1 MVGRIC
7 KLKKIF
13 WTVQNSFLTS
23 LFLGQSVGVIRIPP
37 NVSKDVVLKCLAKED
52 KKYNPDEAPFLLPA
66 TLTRQTL
73 MAINPK
79 SETLKLFH
87 LWNNVSKIQSNQY
100 LNLRLNS
107 QTNV

>member
-1 MVGRIC
+1 M
-7 KLKKIF
+7 KKKIMLDCLQLIHLQ
-13 WTVQNSFLTS
+13 T

-87 LWNNVSKIQSNQY
+87 LWNNVSIDTVQSMFEF
-100 LNLRLNS
+100 
-107 QTNV
+107 

>member
-1 MVGRIC
+1 MDCSHLI
-7 KLKKIF
+7 LSQ
-13 WTVQNSFLTS
+13 T

-37 NVSKDVVLKCLAKED
+37 NVSKDLVLKCLAKED

-107 QTNV
+107 QTKV

>member
-1 MVGRIC
+1 MGDFFQI
-7 KLKKIF
+7 L
-13 WTVQNSFLTS
+13 WPSHNFLTLQT

-52 KKYNPDEAPFLLPA
+52 KQYNPDEAPFLLPA

-87 LWNNVSKIQSNQY
+87 LWNNVSKI
-100 LNLRLNS
+100 
-107 QTNV
+107 